1 MLSKL
6 QPKIGV
12 RMTGKWCLLVLVAGW
27 LIGGAAPALAETPD
41 AALDRLLGEARF
53 EAETPGTCEKPG
65 IDRLVRIFCE
75 GRIRAGIREKYPLFG
90 TRVGDERFGYDVDV
104 ARAVASRLGVEP
116 EFTRVK
122 AATRIVMLDEDKID
136 VVLATMGHNTQRDSQ
151 ARFIRPHYYQS
162 ETVLIGPKELQ
173 VADWKDIA
181 GRSICVTIGNG
192 SNAQMISHQ
201 ARLMLFEEAT
211 VLPVRLADETC
222 MLAAQDNSFFASYFT
237 DEEFARRFEPKFGFA
252 QVPWGMGVARTGS
265 DRLAQAL
272 DLMSQSFHRTG
283 VFLEIG
289 RKNAI
294 ATGFLERQKEVWAR
308 SECNTAEGN
317 TDPAC
322 VLPPLDAALEPTP
335 FVGNVVAAEQWIAE
349 RTGLSVSLPML
360 KTMPAWTL
368 FQSGII
374 NSLYLVVGALGA
386 TLFFALLLGA
396 LQSSENSIVQW
407 IFKALTVIL
416 QSSPVV
422 LTVVI
427 AAAVAQEFFSYSSV
441 VAIGAAIVALGLMN
455 GSNAGQAIGE
465 AMHTLHA
472 ENAGKDVAETK
483 LFGRAI
489 SRSAT
494 QIVSFLINAAK
505 GTPVAAFIGA
515 PELLSALT
523 DITSFASGRAT
534 TYTILL
540 IFYVLVVM
548 IVVWLCGRLRVALER
563 RHA

>member
-1 MLSKL
+1 MSKL
-6 QPKIGV
+6 LKKIEI
-12 RMTGKWCLLVLVAGW
+12 RMRDKWRFLLLVAG
-27 LIGGAAPALAETPD
+27 LFFTGGATALAETPD
-41 AALDRLLGEARF
+41 AALDRLLGDARL
-53 EAETPGTCEKPG
+53 EAETPGTCEKPDN
-65 IDRLVRIFCE
+65 DRLVRIFCE
-75 GRIRAGIREKYPLFG
+75 GSIRAGIREKYPLFG
-90 TRVGDERFGYDVDV
+90 TLEGDERFGYGVDV
-104 ARAVASRLGVEP
+104 ARAIALRLGVEP
-116 EFTRVK
+116 AFTRVK
-122 AATRIVMLDEDKID
+122 AATRIPLLDEDKID

-173 VADWKDIA
+173 VAGWKDIA

-237 DEEFARRFEPKFGFA
+237 DEDFARRFETKFGFA
-252 QVPWGMGVARTGS
+252 QVPWGMGVANTGS

-272 DLMSQSFHRTG
+272 DLMSQIFHRTG

-289 RKNAI
+289 RKNSI
-294 ATGFLERQKEVWAR
+294 ATGFLEHQQEVWTR
-308 SECNTAEGN
+308 PECNTADGN
-317 TDPAC
+317 SNVEC
-322 VLPPLDAALEPTP
+322 VLPPLDAALEPTS
-335 FVGNVVAAEQWIAE
+335 FVHRVVAAEKWMSE
-349 RTGLSVSLPML
+349 KTGLSVSLPMF
-360 KTMPAWTL
+360 KTVPAWTL
-368 FQSGII
+368 FQSGIL

-396 LQSSENSIVQW
+396 LQSTENAFVQW
-407 IFKALTVIL
+407 IFKVLTVIL

-427 AAAVAQEFFSYSSV
+427 AAALAQEFFSYSSM

-472 ENAGKDVAETK
+472 ENAGKDVAETE
-483 LFGRAI
+483 LFGRAV

-534 TYTILL
+534 TYTMLL
-540 IFYVLVVM
+540 LFYVLVVM
-548 IVVWLCGRLRVALER
+548 IVVWLCGRLRGVLER

>member
-1 MLSKL
+1 MMHDW
-6 QPKIGV
+6 
-12 RMTGKWCLLVLVAGW
+12 RLLGLVAGF
-27 LIGGAAPALAETPD
+27 LTAMMVPALVETPD
-41 AALDRLLGEARF
+41 AALTRLIGEARI
-53 EAETPGTCEKPG
+53 EAETPGTCEKPE
-65 IDRLVRIFCE
+65 IDRLIRIFCD
-75 GRIRAGIREKYPLFG
+75 GQIRAGIREKYPLFG
-90 TRVGDERFGYDVDV
+90 TRKGDERFGYDVDV

-116 EFTRVK
+116 VFIRVK
-122 AATRIVMLDEDKID
+122 AATRIVLLDEDKID
-136 VVLATMGHNTQRDSQ
+136 VVLATMGHNTQRDGQ

-162 ETVLIGPKELQ
+162 ETVLIGPKELK
-173 VADWKDIA
+173 VAGWKDIA
-181 GRSICVTIGNG
+181 GHSICVTIGNG

-222 MLAAQDNSFFASYFT
+222 MLAAQDKSFFASYFT
-237 DEEFARRFEPKFGFA
+237 DEDFARRFEPKFGFA
-252 QVPWGMGVARTGS
+252 QVPWGMAVARTGS
-265 DRLAQAL
+265 DRLAQVL
-272 DLMSQSFHRTG
+272 DLMSQTFHRTG
-283 VFLEIG
+283 VFLENG
-289 RKNAI
+289 RKNKI
-294 ATGFLERQKEVWAR
+294 AAGFLESQKEVWAR
-308 SECNTAEGN
+308 PECNTVEGN

-322 VLPPLDAALEPTP
+322 ILPPLDAALEPTP
-335 FVGNVVAAEQWIAE
+335 FIGNIVAVEQWITDN
-349 RTGLSVSLPML
+349 TGLSVSLPMF

-368 FQSGII
+368 FQSGVV

-396 LQSSENSIVQW
+396 LQSSENPVVQW
-407 IFKALTVIL
+407 VFHALTVIL

-427 AAAVAQEFFSYSSV
+427 AAAVAQEFFTYSSV

-472 ENAGKDVAETK
+472 ENAGKDIPETQ
-483 LFGRAI
+483 LFGRAV

-534 TYTILL
+534 TYTMLL

-548 IVVWLCGRLRVALER
+548 VVVWLCGRLRVVLER

>member
-1 MLSKL
+1 
-6 QPKIGV
+6 
-12 RMTGKWCLLVLVAGW
+12 MTGKWRLFAFVAGL
-27 LIGGAAPALAETPD
+27 LIVSTVPTLAETPD
-41 AALDRLLGEARF
+41 AALDRLLGEARL
-53 EAETPGTCEKPG
+53 ESETPEVCEKPG
-65 IDRLVRIFCE
+65 LDRLVRIFCE
-75 GRIRAGIREKYPLFG
+75 GRIRAGVREKYPLFG
-90 TRVGDERFGYDVDV
+90 TREGDERFGYDVDV

-116 EFTRVK
+116 AFTRVK
-122 AATRIVMLDEDKID
+122 AATRIRLLDEDKID
-136 VVLATMGHNTQRDSQ
+136 VVLATMGHNTQRDGQ

-162 ETVLIGPKELQ
+162 ETVLIGPKELP
-173 VADWKDIA
+173 VAGWKDIA

-211 VLPVRLADETC
+211 VLPVRLGDETC

-237 DEEFARRFEPKFGFA
+237 DDEFARRFEPKFGFA

-265 DRLAQAL
+265 DRLAKVL
-272 DLMSQSFHRTG
+272 DLMSQIFHRTG

-289 RKNAI
+289 QKNAI
-294 ATGFLERQKEVWAR
+294 ATGFLEDQKAVWAR
-308 SECNTAEGN
+308 QECNRPEGN

-322 VLPPLDAALEPTP
+322 VLPPLDAALEPTS
-335 FVGNVVAAEQWIAE
+335 FVGNIVAVEQWIAD
-349 RTGLSVSLPML
+349 RTGLSVSLPMF
-360 KTMPAWTL
+360 KTVPAWTL
-368 FQSGII
+368 FQSGIF

-386 TLFFALLLGA
+386 TLFFALFLGA
-396 LQSSENSIVQW
+396 LQSSEHPVVRW
-407 IFKALTVIL
+407 TFYALTLVL

-427 AAAVAQEFFSYSSV
+427 AAAVAQEIFSYSSM

-472 ENAGKDVAETK
+472 ENAGKDIAETK
-483 LFGRAI
+483 LFGRAV

-534 TYTILL
+534 TYTMLL
-540 IFYVLVVM
+540 VFYVLVVM

>member
-1 MLSKL
+1 MMHDW
-6 QPKIGV
+6 
-12 RMTGKWCLLVLVAGW
+12 RLLGLVAGF
-27 LIGGAAPALAETPD
+27 LTAMMVPAVAETPD
-41 AALDRLLGEARF
+41 AALTRLIGEARI

-65 IDRLVRIFCE
+65 IDRLIRIFCD
-75 GRIRAGIREKYPLFG
+75 GQIRAGIREKYPLFG
-90 TRVGDERFGYDVDV
+90 TREGDERFGYDVDV
-104 ARAVASRLGVEP
+104 ARAVAARLGVEP
-116 EFTRVK
+116 VFTRVK
-122 AATRIVMLDEDKID
+122 AATRIVLLDEDKID
-136 VVLATMGHNTQRDSQ
+136 VVLATMGHNTQRDGQ

-162 ETVLIGPKELQ
+162 ETVLIGPKELK
-173 VADWKDIA
+173 VAGWKDIA
-181 GRSICVTIGNG
+181 GHSICVTIGNG

-237 DEEFARRFEPKFGFA
+237 DEDFARRFEPKFGFA
-252 QVPWGMGVARTGS
+252 QVPWGMAVARTGS
-265 DRLAQAL
+265 DRLAQVL
-272 DLMSQSFHRTG
+272 DLMSQTFHRTG
-283 VFLEIG
+283 VFLENG
-289 RKNAI
+289 RKNKI
-294 ATGFLERQKEVWAR
+294 AAGFLESQKEVWAR
-308 SECNTAEGN
+308 PECNTAEGN
-317 TDPAC
+317 RDPAC
-322 VLPPLDAALEPTP
+322 ILPPLDAALEPTP
-335 FVGNVVAAEQWIAE
+335 FIGNVVAVEQWIADN
-349 RTGLSVSLPML
+349 TGLSVSLPMF

-368 FQSGII
+368 FQSGVV

-396 LQSSENSIVQW
+396 LQSSENPVVQW
-407 IFKALTVIL
+407 VFHALTVIL

-427 AAAVAQEFFSYSSV
+427 AAAVAQEFFTYSSV

-472 ENAGKDVAETK
+472 ENAGKDIPETQ
-483 LFGRAI
+483 LFGRAV

-534 TYTILL
+534 TYTMLL
-540 IFYVLVVM
+540 VFYVLVVM
-548 IVVWLCGRLRVALER
+548 VVVWLCGRLRVVLER